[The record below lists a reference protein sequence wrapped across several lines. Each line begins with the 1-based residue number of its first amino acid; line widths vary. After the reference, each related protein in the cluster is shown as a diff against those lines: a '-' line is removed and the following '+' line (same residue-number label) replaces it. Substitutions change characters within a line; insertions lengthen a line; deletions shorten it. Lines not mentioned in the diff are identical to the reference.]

1 MHHIK
6 KSPSVCHQVIY
17 YITGTA
23 KTSSDN
29 PVGGPEVQNEPRE
42 GVVSSSKVAHPNSPD
57 FTEQPNVLMPPD
69 LPLDSPKS
77 VEENLKMS
85 TDTKKV
91 CTSPPES
98 QKDIS
103 SDGDEAKVQKE
114 SSESIASKPENQVL
128 VSSENFT
135 HDENSS
141 SKESEIQEAK
151 SVVRPETLVLS
162 EETGYQEDKQQVVM
176 RSSRGRSAY
185 TEEASLSPDLPAEES
200 PPPSDNIAFM
210 ITETRVQ
217 ALSTGEYQQLVSS
230 KEQDVETVKVGT
242 DETVS
247 APEDGEFSK
256 KPVIIVFDEP
266 MDIRQAYKRLSTI
279 FECEE
284 ELDRT
289 LSKERII
296 EDTEEINE
304 EEVAK
309 DRVARQAESGSKSDR
324 TGSGNHLQVP
334 GQQHNLPTCSSA
346 VSEDVSQVDLP
357 SDAKQETKKKFKFKF
372 PKKQLA
378 AIGQALRTGT
388 KTGKKTLQVVVYE
401 DEEEPDG
408 TLKEAREAKRFEI
421 KSSIDATNPDSSAS
435 EPSEPQTSNQ
445 QPSAGRTNEIC
456 QTAYKTLDS
465 LEETI
470 KQLETTIT
478 NMDPGLSPD
487 ATCKEM
493 NFKRIAE
500 NQTAQAESSP
510 SKKPAPLGPKPQ
522 KPPVRKKSKVPCV
535 PRPSSSNS
543 TKQVSQ
549 FSSSRLPLGA
559 LGLPLRFCRSNH

>member
-1 MHHIK
+1 M
-6 KSPSVCHQVIY
+6 
-17 YITGTA
+17 
-23 KTSSDN
+23 
-29 PVGGPEVQNEPRE
+29 
-42 GVVSSSKVAHPNSPD
+42 SSSKVAHPNSPD
-57 FTEQPNVLMPPD
+57 FTQQPNVLTPSD
-69 LPLDSPKS
+69 FTLDSLKS
-77 VEENLKMS
+77 VEESLKVS
-85 TDTKKV
+85 TDTQMYV
-91 CTSPPES
+91 RLPES

-103 SDGDEAKVQKE
+103 SDGDEAKIPKE
-114 SSESIASKPENQVL
+114 NITNKPENQVL
-128 VSSENFT
+128 VSSENLI
-135 HDENSS
+135 HASEKPSS
-141 SKESEIQEAK
+141 NGAEVQVAISL
-151 SVVRPETLVLS
+151 VRPETLVLP
-162 EETGYQEDKQQVVM
+162 EETTYQEDKQPVVM
-176 RSSRGRSAY
+176 RSRGQTGY
-185 TEEASLSPDLPAEES
+185 TEETSLSPDFPAEEA

-210 ITETRVQ
+210 ITENRVQ

-230 KEQDVETVKVGT
+230 KEQDVETVKLGM

-296 EDTEEINE
+296 EDTEELNE
-304 EEVAK
+304 EEAAK
-309 DRVARQAESGSKSDR
+309 DRVDDQVKSSSKSES

-334 GQQHNLPTCSSA
+334 VQQQNLTECCSV
-346 VSEDVSQVDLP
+346 VSEDVSQIDLP
-357 SDAKQETKKKFKFKF
+357 GGAKQEAKKKFKFKF

-421 KSSIDATNPDSSAS
+421 KSSIDSTSPDVSAS
-435 EPSEPQTSNQ
+435 EPSESQTVNQ

-456 QTAYKTLDS
+456 ETAYKTLDS

-478 NMDPGLSPD
+478 NMGPGLSPD
-487 ATCKEM
+487 TTCKDQKV
-493 NFKRIAE
+493 KRIAE
-500 NQTAQAESSP
+500 NQMAQAESRP

-522 KPPVRKKSKVPCV
+522 KPPLRKKSKVQCV
-535 PRPSSSNS
+535 PRPSSSSLLCSNS
-543 TKQVSQ
+543 TKQVSP

>member
-1 MHHIK
+1 MHCVK
-6 KSPSVCHQVIY
+6 KSPYVYHQVIY

-23 KTSSDN
+23 KTSRDN
-29 PVGGPEVQNEPRE
+29 PLGGAEALNEPKE
-42 GVVSSSKVAHPNSPD
+42 GVISSSKVAHPNSPD
-57 FTEQPNVLMPPD
+57 FTQQPNVLTPSD
-69 LPLDSPKS
+69 LTLDSPKS
-77 VEENLKMS
+77 VAESLKVSSETQM
-85 TDTKKV
+85 
-91 CTSPPES
+91 
-98 QKDIS
+98 DIS
-103 SDGDEAKVQKE
+103 SDRDETKVLKE
-114 SSESIASKPENQVL
+114 SSKSIASKPENQVL
-128 VSSENFT
+128 VSSENLI
-135 HDENSS
+135 HA
-141 SKESEIQEAK
+141 SEKPNNNGSEVQVAK
-151 SVVRPETLVLS
+151 SPVRPETLELL
-162 EETGYQEDKQQVVM
+162 EETRYQEDQQQVVM
-176 RSSRGRSAY
+176 RSSRGRSGY
-185 TEEASLSPDLPAEES
+185 TEETNLSPDLPPEEAS
-200 PPPSDNIAFM
+200 PPSDNIAFM
-210 ITETRVQ
+210 ITKTRVQ

-247 APEDGEFSK
+247 APENGEFSK

-284 ELDRT
+284 ELDRI

-304 EEVAK
+304 EEMAK
-309 DRVARQAESGSKSDR
+309 DRVVDQVRPGSKSES
-324 TGSGNHLQVP
+324 TGSGNPLQVP
-334 GQQHNLPTCSSA
+334 GQQQNLNECSSTA
-346 VSEDVSQVDLP
+346 SEDVSQVDLH
-357 SDAKQETKKKFKFKF
+357 SDTKQEAKKKFKFKF

-421 KSSIDATNPDSSAS
+421 KSSIDTTSPDVSAS
-435 EPSEPQTSNQ
+435 EPSESQPINQ
-445 QPSAGRTNEIC
+445 QPSAGRTSEIC

-487 ATCKEM
+487 AASKDPKV
-493 NFKRIAE
+493 KRVVE

-522 KPPVRKKSKVPCV
+522 KPPLRKKSKVQCV
-535 PRPSSSNS
+535 PRPSSSSS
-543 TKQVSQ
+543 TKQVSS

>member
-1 MHHIK
+1 MRS
-6 KSPSVCHQVIY
+6 KSPSVYQVVY

-23 KTSSDN
+23 TTPSVK
-29 PVGGPEVQNEPRE
+29 PHGGPEVLNEPKE
-42 GVVSSSKVAHPNSPD
+42 EVVSSSKVEHPNSPD
-57 FTEQPNVLMPPD
+57 LTQQPNVLTPSD
-69 LPLDSPKS
+69 LTLDSPKS
-77 VEENLKMS
+77 AEESLKVS
-85 TDTKKV
+85 TDPRKIYA
-91 CTSPPES
+91 SLPES

-103 SDGDEAKVQKE
+103 SDREEAKVPKE
-114 SSESIASKPENQVL
+114 ASENFTSKPEKQVS
-128 VSSENFT
+128 VSSENLT
-135 HDENSS
+135 HAAEKPSS
-141 SKESEIQEAK
+141 NGSDVRVAK
-151 SVVRPETLVLS
+151 SLVRPDTLVLS
-162 EETGYQEDKQQVVM
+162 EDTRLQEDKQQVIM
-176 RSSRGRSAY
+176 RSSRGRSSY
-185 TEEASLSPDLPAEES
+185 TEETSLSPDLPPEEA

-210 ITETRVQ
+210 ITKTRVQ

-247 APEDGEFSK
+247 APEDAEFSK

-279 FECEE
+279 FEGEE

-289 LSKERII
+289 LSKECII
-296 EDTEEINE
+296 EDTEEFNE
-304 EEVAK
+304 EEEAK
-309 DRVARQAESGSKSDR
+309 DKTKDQVKSDSKAESIS
-324 TGSGNHLQVP
+324 SGNYLQVP
-334 GQQHNLPTCSSA
+334 GQQPNITECSSM
-346 VSEDVSQVDLP
+346 VSEDASQVDL
-357 SDAKQETKKKFKFKF
+357 SGDKQEAKKKFKFKF

-421 KSSIDATNPDSSAS
+421 KSSIEATSPEVSAS
-435 EPSEPQTSNQ
+435 EPLESQSINQ
-445 QPSAGRTNEIC
+445 QPSGGRTNEIC

-487 ATCKEM
+487 ASCKEPKV
-493 NFKRIAE
+493 KRVVE
-500 NQTAQAESSP
+500 NQTEQAESSP

-522 KPPVRKKSKVPCV
+522 KPPQKKKTKVPCV
-535 PRPSSSNS
+535 PRPSSSSS
-543 TKQVSQ
+543 TKQVSP

-559 LGLPLRFCRSNH
+559 LGLPLRFCHSNH